1 MLLRHIAESDV
12 SFLLNGTRTWLK
24 RIGTK
29 CAGIKRAREVKKQLK

>member
-12 SFLLNGTRTWLK
+12 SFLLYGTRTWIK

-29 CAGIKRAREVKKQLK
+29 CAGRKRARDLKKLD